1 MSIDRTS
8 PLKPVSTVQT
18 RETSDTPEQ
27 KTRQEKTSAAT
38 SASVTLSDA
47 QAKLMQPG
55 VSDINMERVEALKT
69 AIRNGEL
76 KMDTGKIAD
85 SLIREAQSY
94 LQSK

>member
-8 PLKPVSTVQT
+8 PLKPVSTVQP
-18 RETSDTPEQ
+18 RETSDAPVQ
-27 KTRQEKTSAAT
+27 KTRKEKTTAST
-38 SASVTLSDA
+38 SVMLSDA

-55 VSDINMERVEALKT
+55 TNDINMERVEALKT

>member
-8 PLKPVSTVQT
+8 PLKPVSTVQP
-18 RETSDTPEQ
+18 RETTDAPVTSNRAA
-27 KTRQEKTSAAT
+27 KTTAT
-38 SASVTLSDA
+38 STSVTLSDA

-55 VSDINMERVEALKT
+55 SSDINLERVEALKL

-85 SLIREAQSY
+85 ALINEAQQD
-94 LQSK
+94 LQSN